1 MNDWDSFLCS
11 KNFKTM
17 QFSVQQRCVCVCVCV
32 YIYIY
37 IFIHIYVYK
46 YTYTFTYI
54 KFFFPQQSR
63 SKETPKEYL
72 LFWLLGSQSSGAKSY
87 MTHFTTL
94 LIKTDVL
101 NWEASTSQNMLLT
114 LKYRIKLPL
123 YCNVFFI
130 QRHLFWD
137 AFLLLEDFC
146 QINRS
151 TFFVPLRWLNLSTA
165 DLTFNWA

>member
-1 MNDWDSFLCS
+1 MTEIVFYAAKILRPCNSQCS
-11 KNFKTM
+11 KD
-17 QFSVQQRCVCVCVCV
+17 VCVCVCVC
-32 YIYIY
+32 IYIY

-101 NWEASTSQNMLLT
+101 N
-114 LKYRIKLPL
+114 
-123 YCNVFFI
+123 
-130 QRHLFWD
+130 
-137 AFLLLEDFC
+137 
-146 QINRS
+146 
-151 TFFVPLRWLNLSTA
+151 
-165 DLTFNWA
+165 